1 MKNRWSSLI
10 RLSGQN
16 YEIELNGTSSQLHY
30 RVMRA
35 TSNASP
41 KYIMN
46 QSSGYAASAEAAPHR
61 HTDIEIRWVDI
72 KFVPCTASGRCILFR
87 SLLLVCVI
95 QSALSWNNI
104 LYRYGSTVRKSCI
117 PSQRKPFPN
126 QREWT
131 IFFLDFCFVFSSYA
145 RSQLYSR
152 RKKNGIK
159 VQRDRRFENAMK
171 DNAKQ

>member
-104 LYRYGSTVRKSCI
+104 LCRYGSTVRKSCI

-131 IFFLDFCFVFSSYA
+131 IFFLDFFFCIFFVCSLAVVQQKKKKRNKSA
-145 RSQLYSR
+145 TRSTIWECDER
-152 RKKNGIK
+152 
-159 VQRDRRFENAMK
+159 
-171 DNAKQ
+171 